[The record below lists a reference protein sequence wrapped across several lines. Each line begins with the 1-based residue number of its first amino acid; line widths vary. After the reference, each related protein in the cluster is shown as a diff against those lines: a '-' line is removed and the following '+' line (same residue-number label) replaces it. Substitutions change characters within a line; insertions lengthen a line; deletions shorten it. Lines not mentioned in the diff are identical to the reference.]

1 LQHFSDAI
9 CPMCE
14 RKKGEKMEELIP
26 IVLFITTGLVFS
38 LHVIA
43 RHRERQLLI
52 EKEVDVEALKKL
64 YHRPKN
70 LYNTAKWALMLLF
83 GGVGLMVGEILDDGI
98 GRHSDGYAFAS
109 VAISIGI
116 GLLVWQ
122 KLYGNK
128 EIEESNK

>member
-1 LQHFSDAI
+1 
-9 CPMCE
+9 M
-14 RKKGEKMEELIP
+14 GELIP
-26 IVLFITTGLVFS
+26 IILFITIGLVIS
-38 LHVIA
+38 LHLIA

-70 LYNTAKWALMLLF
+70 MYSTAKYALIMLF
-83 GGVGLMVGEILDDGI
+83 GGVGLMVGLISYENM
-98 GRHSDGYAFAS
+98 GRHNEGYVFAS
-109 VAISIGI
+109 VFISVGI

-128 EIEESNK
+128 EIEESEK

>member
-1 LQHFSDAI
+1 
-9 CPMCE
+9 
-14 RKKGEKMEELIP
+14 MEELIP
-26 IVLFITTGLVFS
+26 IVMFITIGLVVS
-38 LHVIA
+38 LHLLA

-70 LYNTAKWALMLLF
+70 MYSTAKYALILLF
-83 GGVGLMVGEILDDGI
+83 GGVGLIVGIYISEGI
-98 GRHSDGYAFAS
+98 GRHSDGYEFAT
-109 VAISIGI
+109 VAISVGI

>member
-1 LQHFSDAI
+1 
-9 CPMCE
+9 
-14 RKKGEKMEELIP
+14 MEQLIP
-26 IVLFITTGLVFS
+26 IVMFITIGLVVS
-38 LHVIA
+38 LHIIS

-70 LYNTAKWALMLLF
+70 IYATAKWALMLLF
-83 GGVGLMVGEILDDGI
+83 GGTGLMVGINRYESMG
-98 GRHSDGYAFAS
+98 GTNEGYVFAS

-128 EIEESNK
+128 EIEESDK

>member
-1 LQHFSDAI
+1 
-9 CPMCE
+9 
-14 RKKGEKMEELIP
+14 MEELIP
-26 IVLFITTGLVFS
+26 IILFITIGLVIS
-38 LHVIA
+38 LHLIA

-70 LYNTAKWALMLLF
+70 IYGTAKWALMLLF
-83 GGVGLMVGEILDDGI
+83 GGIGLLVGIISYESM
-98 GRHSDGYAFAS
+98 GRYNEGYVFAS
-109 VAISIGI
+109 VFISVGI

>member
-1 LQHFSDAI
+1 V
-9 CPMCE
+9 
-14 RKKGEKMEELIP
+14 RTKKGEKMEQLIP
-26 IVLFITTGLVFS
+26 IVLFITIGLVVS
-38 LHVIA
+38 LHIIS

-70 LYNTAKWALMLLF
+70 IYATAKWALMLLF
-83 GGVGLMVGEILDDGI
+83 GGTGLMVGIYINDEVGLYG
-98 GRHSDGYAFAS
+98 DGYAFAS
-109 VAISIGI
+109 VAISVGI

>member
-1 LQHFSDAI
+1 
-9 CPMCE
+9 
-14 RKKGEKMEELIP
+14 MEELIP
-26 IVLFITTGLVFS
+26 IVMFITIGLVVS
-38 LHVIA
+38 LHIIS

-70 LYNTAKWALMLLF
+70 MYSTAKYALISLF
-83 GGVGLMVGEILDDGI
+83 GGVGLMVGINRYESMG
-98 GRHSDGYAFAS
+98 GNNEGYVFAS

-128 EIEESNK
+128 EIEESDK

>member
-1 LQHFSDAI
+1 MDLEFF
-9 CPMCE
+9 
-14 RKKGEKMEELIP
+14 IP
-26 IVLFITTGLVFS
+26 ITLFITIGLVSS
-38 LHVIA
+38 LYLIS

-52 EKEVDVEALKKL
+52 EKEVDVEELKRL
-64 YHRPKN
+64 YHRPKS

-83 GGVGLMVGEILDDGI
+83 GGTGLMVGAYLNDGM
-98 GRHSDGYAFAS
+98 GRHNDGYAFAS

-128 EIEESNK
+128 EIEEENK

>member
-1 LQHFSDAI
+1 
-9 CPMCE
+9 
-14 RKKGEKMEELIP
+14 MEQLIP
-26 IVLFITTGLVFS
+26 IVLFITIGLVIS
-38 LHVIA
+38 LHLIA

-70 LYNTAKWALMLLF
+70 IYTTAKWALIFLF
-83 GGVGLMVGEILDDGI
+83 GGIGLMVGVYISDGI
-98 GRHSDGYAFAS
+98 GRHGDEYGFAS
-109 VAISIGI
+109 VAISVGI

-128 EIEESNK
+128 EIEESNE